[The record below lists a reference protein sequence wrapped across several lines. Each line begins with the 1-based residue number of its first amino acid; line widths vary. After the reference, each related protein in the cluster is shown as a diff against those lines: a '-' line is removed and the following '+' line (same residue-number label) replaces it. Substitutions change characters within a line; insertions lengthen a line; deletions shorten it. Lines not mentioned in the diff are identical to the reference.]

1 MLLLH
6 LHYLVD
12 FMSPPASE
20 KKIDIGA
27 TDAQVAPGADPRS
40 LIVTP
45 SNTETPPSPRQSLD
59 NDKPSLATYSP
70 TLGKDDHDYD
80 CTTPSTLVGWK
91 ETPKEYPESF
101 HLPPVLETRPPPQ
114 RPYSAF
120 SNKMKWI
127 IALLCGAGAIISPLS
142 SNIFVPAIPSM
153 AAAFGHS
160 EEHIALGV
168 SVYLVFQ

>member
-1 MLLLH
+1 MPST
-6 LHYLVD
+6 V
-12 FMSPPASE
+12 SE
-20 KKIDIGA
+20 REIDIRL
-27 TDAQVAPGADPRS
+27 TDAQVAPGPASPPHGT
-40 LIVTP
+40 ITP
-45 SNTETPPSPRQSLD
+45 SDPDNRPPSPRPLP
-59 NDKPSLATYSP
+59 NDKVSSPAYPSAP
-70 TLGKDDHDYD
+70 GKNNDDYD
-80 CTTPSTLVGWK
+80 CSTPSTLVDGK
-91 ETPKEYPESF
+91 DALNESPEPLD
-101 HLPPVLETRPPPQ
+101 LPPILQTIELPE

-153 AAAFGHS
+153 ADAFGHT